1 MHIRAGRLVNH
12 SKVVLLR
19 EISNFVEKKCSESV
33 ETALDLL
40 TPLYNDIIERLT
52 KEPNQNSDTSD
63 NDSESELDNSHS
75 DGSAPENQKNSSSNS
90 GSDKEYESAKEV
102 ELENSDTQVE
112 QVHSDEVPSDN
123 EDAVQPEKEIND
135 DEILINEEDP
145 VPSGEETNEEDIPP
159 ENKRNEELDGELKD
173 ASEASEG

>member
-1 MHIRAGRLVNH
+1 MPGDKLEKKVAKLSTKVDEKLLRLNKDNLREIGTGLNIRAGRLVNQ

-63 NDSESELDNSHS
+63 NDSDLEFDNSQS
-75 DGSAPENQKNSSSNS
+75 DGSSPENQKNSSSNS
-90 GSDKEYESAKEV
+90 GSDKE
-102 ELENSDTQVE
+102 
-112 QVHSDEVPSDN
+112 
-123 EDAVQPEKEIND
+123 
-135 DEILINEEDP
+135 
-145 VPSGEETNEEDIPP
+145 
-159 ENKRNEELDGELKD
+159 
-173 ASEASEG
+173 